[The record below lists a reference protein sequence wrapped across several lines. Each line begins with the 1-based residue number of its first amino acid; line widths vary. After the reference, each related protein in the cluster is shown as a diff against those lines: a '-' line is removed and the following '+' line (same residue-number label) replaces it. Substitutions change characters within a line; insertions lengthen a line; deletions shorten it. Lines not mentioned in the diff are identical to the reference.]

1 MANPQRRDLQ
11 VELPLSCADG
21 TTPMTA
27 TVTLGSASFP
37 MSEAPT
43 GSGIFSTTI
52 PAAQVATGA
61 LALSYRCAAESLSE
75 LLGRVVLYDP
85 SGFVRD
91 ATTNQPIAGA
101 VVQLFQVPS
110 YAPKSG
116 PLDTAPLTCET
127 PDTLGNRTW
136 DDLPPADE
144 ALGVVAMPDPNL
156 IDPQVNP
163 QITGADGYYGW
174 DVALGCWYV
183 TVEAPGYERRVSAM
197 AGVPPEVLDLH
208 MHLTPIAGAT
218 IPTLNFSQADY
229 AVAHGSSSV
238 TVEVQLSAATSG
250 PVTVQYR
257 SSGADGVAALGNL
270 SFAAGETRQQI
281 SIPLNTSQL
290 ASAEISFTLSLSNP
304 VGARLGEQ
312 ASSTITLAASNYRI
326 SGRITTNAGNGL
338 AGVSVTDGTRTATSG
353 ADGSYTLEGVPTGS
367 YTLTPT
373 LDGYHFSPASR
384 SVSVTGNLSDQ
395 DFRGTSVSEP
405 ARVFLPLVQR

>member
-1 MANPQRRDLQ
+1 
-11 VELPLSCADG
+11 
-21 TTPMTA
+21 TPTTA

-37 MSEAPT
+37 LSETLA

-61 LALSYRCAAESLSE
+61 LAVGYHCAAAPLSE
-75 LLGRVVLYDP
+75 PLGRVTLYDP

-110 YAPKSG
+110 HAPKSG

-127 PDTLGNRTW
+127 PATLGNRTW

-174 DVALGCWYV
+174 DVAEGCWYV

-208 MHLTPIAGAT
+208 MHLTPLAGAA
-218 IPTLNFSQADY
+218 IPTLSFAQANYDL
-229 AVAHGSSSV
+229 APGSSSI
-238 TVEVQLSAATSG
+238 TVEVQLSAASSG

-257 SSGADGVAALGNL
+257 SSGVNSLATIGSL
-270 SFAAGETRQQI
+270 SFAAGETSQPI
-281 SIPLNTSQL
+281 VIPVERTQL
-290 ASAEISFTLSLSNP
+290 SDSEAGLMLTLSNP

-312 ASSTITLAASNYRI
+312 ASTTIS
-326 SGRITTNAGNGL
+326 AG
-338 AGVSVTDGTRTATSG
+338 
-353 ADGSYTLEGVPTGS
+353 PI
-367 YTLTPT
+367 
-373 LDGYHFSPASR
+373 
-384 SVSVTGNLSDQ
+384 
-395 DFRGTSVSEP
+395 
-405 ARVFLPLVQR
+405 RVFLPLVRR